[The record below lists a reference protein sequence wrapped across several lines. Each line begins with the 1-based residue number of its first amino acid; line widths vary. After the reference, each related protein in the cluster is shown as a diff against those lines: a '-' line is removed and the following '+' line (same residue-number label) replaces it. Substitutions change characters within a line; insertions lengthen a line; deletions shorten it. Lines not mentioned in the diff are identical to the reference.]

1 MSFSKRIFLFSLLI
15 IALFSSLSKS
25 QIVFKELP
33 DYQIKSSD
41 SLFFNISQ
49 TRNIIPL
56 DGTWWVYQTNAKKVD
71 RVSVTVPSIFE
82 GEGDLT
88 FERQFIITSDDYKN
102 KILTLNFL
110 GLNYSADIFINN
122 INIYR
127 HTGGGYPFSLTLP
140 KDILNYNQPNILTV
154 KLHYKLDSENTIPV
168 KQRFLFP
175 QSYGGIFRDVYI
187 HLVPNVSIN
196 DLNAN
201 TLIDFKHGNAA
212 VKESLNIT
220 DKNFKIDSLTLNKDY
235 KLTVSIIE
243 PDGHVV
249 SSTDDKFKI
258 QKGQEYNFSKEIEL
272 RSPVLWSPSNPG
284 SYKIS
289 ARIAFDGQTIDT
301 TAKSFCIYSLTADS
315 NSISLNNQKI
325 QLAGVTYIP
334 SFNDHG
340 SLLTYE
346 DMEKNIRII
355 KNTGFNA
362 VRFAKYS
369 PNPYYLELCRR
380 YGLLAFIEL
389 PLNYIPGTISAQKNF
404 DVRCKNYLNGFLH
417 AYGKY
422 PSVAAI
428 GVGSSFSPSSE
439 QNISLA
445 EKLAASIKSQGNF
458 LTYCSFDG
466 FDISPIKNI
475 DLYGIEFFNSTL
487 ENEFEKFSAAQ
498 DKMGKGR
505 VFIGGAT
512 YPVSAGKTDGYVND
526 YSYEAQAKYFNDLID
541 FSKKDS
547 VSGYFINTMFN
558 YQGDFPSLVAG
569 YNNDDIYNIGILN
582 DNQNVESLSYKVIY
596 SKLHN
601 EEKITIPIGSKKND
615 APMEFIVF
623 GILLAILLGVVVNSG
638 RKFRE
643 DATRS
648 LMRPYNF
655 FADVRDQRIIS
666 GFHTT
671 ILAIIIAAVL
681 ALLTSNIL
689 FYLRFNLEWEKVLI
703 STGYIK
709 IVNAVSYLSWHPLTS
724 LLYLT
729 LFYIAVLLLLT
740 IIVKVASFFVRN
752 IVYYSNVYFTVIWAC
767 LPLVLL
773 IPVGVILYR
782 ILIADVANIYIYL
795 LLIFFGLWVFYR
807 LIKGIYVTF
816 DVNPSNVY
824 FYSILIVLLI
834 CICFTIYLQI
844 KNSFFDYFLY
854 TLKQF

>member
-1 MSFSKRIFLFSLLI
+1 MSFSKRIFLLLSLI
-15 IALFSSLSKS
+15 TLFSSFSKS
-25 QIVFKELP
+25 QIIFKEVP

-41 SLFFNISQ
+41 SLFFDITQ

-56 DGTWWVYQTNAKKVD
+56 DGMWWVYQTNAKKVD
-71 RVSVTVPSIFE
+71 KVSVTIPSIFE

-88 FERQFIITSDDYKN
+88 FEKEFTISNDDYQN
-102 KILTLNFL
+102 KIMTLHFM

-127 HTGGGYPFSLTLP
+127 HTGGDFPFSLILP
-140 KDILNYNQPNILTV
+140 KDILNYNQKNILTV
-154 KLHYKLDSENTIPV
+154 KLHYKLDSKNTIPV

-187 HLVPNVSIN
+187 KLVPNVSISN
-196 DLNAN
+196 LNVN
-201 TLIDFKHGNAA
+201 TEIDFKYEKA
-212 VKESLNIT
+212 VIGVSLKIT
-220 DKNFKIDSLTLNKDY
+220 DNNFKIDSLTLNKDY
-235 KLTVSIIE
+235 KLTLSIIDPE
-243 PDGHVV
+243 GHTAAT
-249 SSTDDKFKI
+249 TDDKFKI
-258 QKGQEYNFSKEIEL
+258 QKGEESDFSKEMDL
-272 RSPVLWSPSNPG
+272 RNPTLWSPSEPN

-289 ARIAFDGQTIDT
+289 AKISFNDQTIDT
-301 TAKSFCIYSLTADS
+301 TAKAISIYSLTVDS
-315 NSISLNNQKI
+315 NAFKLNNKKFT
-325 QLAGVTYIP
+325 LAGVTYIP

-340 SLLTYE
+340 SLLTYD
-346 DMEKNIRII
+346 DMEKNIKII

-369 PNPYYLELCRR
+369 PNPYYLELCRK

-389 PLNYIPGTISAQKNF
+389 PLNFIPGTISAEKTF
-404 DVRCKNYLNGFLH
+404 EARCENYLNGFLN
-417 AYGKY
+417 AYLKY
-422 PSVAAI
+422 PAVAAV
-428 GVGSSFSPSSE
+428 GVGSSFNPSSD

-445 EKLAASIKSQGNF
+445 GKLAKHIKSRSNI

-466 FDISPIKNI
+466 FDISPIKNL
-475 DLYGIEFFNSTL
+475 DMYGIEFFNSSL
-487 ENEFEKFSAAQ
+487 ENKFNRFSITQA
-498 DKMGKGR
+498 KMGKGR
-505 VFIGGAT
+505 VFISGAT
-512 YPVSAGKTDGYVND
+512 YPVNTGKTDGYVNE

-541 FSKKDS
+541 STEKDS

-558 YQGDFPSLVAG
+558 YQGDFPSLIAG
-569 YNNDDIYNIGILN
+569 YNTDNIYNIGILN
-582 DNQNVESLSYKVIY
+582 NNQSMESLSYKVIY

-601 EEKITIPIGSKKND
+601 GEKITIPIGSEKNN
-615 APMEFIVF
+615 APMEFIIF
-623 GILLAILLGVVVNSG
+623 GILLAILLGIIVNSG

-643 DATRS
+643 DASRS

-671 ILAIIIAAVL
+671 ILGIIIAAVL
-681 ALLTSNIL
+681 ALLTSNVL
-689 FYLRFNLEWEKVLI
+689 FYLKLNLEWEKILI
-703 STGYIK
+703 STGNIK
-709 IVNAVSYLSWHPLTS
+709 IVTIVSYLSWHPLTS

-729 LFYIAVLLLLT
+729 IFYMAILLLLT
-740 IIVKVASFFVRN
+740 IIIKIASFFVRN
-752 IVYYSNVYFTVIWAC
+752 IVFYLNVYFTVIWSF

-773 IPVGVILYR
+773 IPIGIILYR

-816 DVNPSNVY
+816 DVNPGNVY
-824 FYSILIVLLI
+824 FYSIIIVLLI
-834 CICFTIYLQI
+834 CISFTIYLQI